1 MTDFSSQG
9 LVLHD
14 RQIHLRRGAGVWAIF
29 MIHPFWMERIWGFR
43 KSNQHQRTSTN
54 INEHQRTSTN
64 INQHQLT
71 SKLDFSSPKKK
82 WNWGFSPQKGY
93 CHQKPSGFGG
103 STNLRWSQ
111 PGLPQ
116 KVILCYKTVSPKIQ
130 QLGGAGS
137 TWLVVDICWHPL
149 PAFFA

>member
-1 MTDFSSQG
+1 MIVKSTYAE
-9 LVLHD
+9 VLGSGQFLWSTHSE
-14 RQIHLRRGAGVWAIF
+14 WK
-29 MIHPFWMERIWGFR
+29 GFGDLG
-43 KSNQHQRTSTN
+43 NPTNINEHQLTSTN

-71 SKLDFSSPKKK
+71 STKPQNWTSAAQKKK